1 MSASQYQ
8 PGVCNI
14 GGPEV
19 KRRKQVFQLG
29 SVVFL
34 ALSLYF
40 VISGAAASSAFV
52 AMFPAILAAVGYV
65 QSRKKFCFAFGLLGT
80 FNFAELGKLSKV
92 ASKEEISADRKQA
105 LIVIGQSIGLALI
118 ATTILAAILSL

>member
-1 MSASQYQ
+1 
-8 PGVCNI
+8 
-14 GGPEV
+14 
-19 KRRKQVFQLG
+19 
-29 SVVFL
+29 VVFL
-34 ALSLYF
+34 VLSLYF
-40 VISGAAASSAFV
+40 VISGAAASSALV
-52 AMFPAILAAVGYV
+52 AMIPAILAAVGYV

>member
-1 MSASQYQ
+1 MSTSQYQ

-19 KRRKQVFQLG
+19 KRRKQVAQLG
-29 SVVFL
+29 TVVFL
-34 ALSLYF
+34 ALSIYLI
-40 VISGAAASSAFV
+40 VNGASASSALLALLP
-52 AMFPAILAAVGYV
+52 AMIASVGYV

-92 ASKEEISADRKQA
+92 ASKAEIAADRKQA
-105 LIVIGQSIGLALI
+105 LIIVGQAVALALI
-118 ATTILAAILSL
+118 ATALLAALLSL

>member
-19 KRRKQVFQLG
+19 KRRKRVFQLG

-52 AMFPAILAAVGYV
+52 TMIPAILAAVGYV

>member
-1 MSASQYQ
+1 MSTSQYQ

-52 AMFPAILAAVGYV
+52 AMIPAILAAVGYV
-65 QSRKKFCFAFGLLGT
+65 QSRKKFCLAFGLLGT